1 MYCMKCGKF
10 IGTDDVYCSDCAPK
24 EAPAAAPVVESTP
37 VTEPIAEP
45 VYTYYEP
52 VKPQRQGR
60 VMDGF
65 GPALTSVILSIFAYA
80 FAFVGYMYICICITG
95 NEFFMELFAVPNDI
109 ITLACGIVV
118 LAFAAGFAIP
128 SLILGIKSI
137 KCFRYAVSNKRVKP
151 IPALALGI
159 YGTYMSGSG
168 LLLAVAAFMVLVSS
182 LLMQF

>member
-24 EAPAAAPVVESTP
+24 EAPAAAPVVEPTP
-37 VTEPIAEP
+37 VVEPIAEP

-65 GPALTSVILSIFAYA
+65 GPALTSTILSIFSFALAYVSYLFLTIEGMMDFGGDIEA
-80 FAFVGYMYICICITG
+80 GIAVKAVCIVYIIIALGVG
-95 NEFFMELFAVPNDI
+95 
-109 ITLACGIVV
+109 
-118 LAFAAGFAIP
+118 IP
-128 SLILGIKSI
+128 ALVMGIKSI
-137 KCFRYAVSNKRVKP
+137 KLFRSAVKNKRVKP

-159 YGTYMSGSG
+159 YGTYMSGSA
-168 LLLAVAAFMVLVSS
+168 LIMVVSAFLMFVSS
-182 LLMQF
+182 LMLQF